1 MTYHLLDMYKIYEHP
16 FDTNTLEDNVVI
28 IDVLRAATV
37 ASIVCMKKPLVYYMS
52 SDEDKIKELYNENPL
67 SITIGKPEKNKLFTY
82 AYVNSPTRIWDGD
95 FTNKG
100 VLHRS
105 RACGGMLDQLQNKNV
120 LIAGFCNVSAV
131 SQYIVDSNL
140 NWDIVCCG
148 FNAEEPN
155 DEDKLCADILTKYVT
170 NNQNHIYKKLEKSKS
185 VTFFEKNQPEYPKED
200 IKICLTLD
208 LVSFVMKGHNNII
221 SVI

>member
-1 MTYHLLDMYKIYEHP
+1 MYKIYEHP

-95 FTNKG
+95 FTNKV